1 MNANTLSE
9 MLQAQRGADRSITY
23 HESEGNQRVV
33 RYGELYERAL
43 GILHHLQQLGAR
55 PGDRLLL
62 FLASNEAFIDAFW
75 AGILGG
81 IVPVPVAPGI
91 SDEHRHKLLRIAAQ
105 LGRPFLYTERR
116 LLERIRNFADEHQQQ
131 AAYARLA
138 ERAFVTDDLV
148 DVSRAGRIHV
158 ARPDDPAFVQYSSG
172 STSSPK
178 GVVLT
183 HANLLANM
191 RGTTQAVRYT
201 DQDISL
207 SWMPLTHDMGL
218 IGFHIFLVCNRINMH
233 QMATELFVRRP
244 VLWLQTASKVRATL
258 LCSPNFGYR
267 HYLKVLGDR
276 PLDHLDLGSVRV
288 IFNGAEPIS
297 LALCDEFMDRC
308 APARLARTAMF
319 PVYGLAEASVAVS
332 FPPLGSAYHAS
343 HFDRHQLNPGQ
354 RVSIVPAGDRNAL
367 ALVAVGR
374 AIPYCE
380 LRIAGDDDRP
390 LGDEHVGHIQI
401 RGANVTAGY
410 LDAPE
415 ANAAVHT
422 ADGWLRT
429 GDLGVVHE
437 GELYITG
444 RHKEILFVNG
454 QNYYPHDLEAVALE
468 VPGIELGKI
477 VISGVR
483 ASGAESDSLVVFV
496 LNRGELAEFLPLAQR
511 VARRIGEHA
520 GLAVDAVVPV
530 RRIPKTTSGK
540 VQRHLLEEEYLAGA
554 YDADLAALR
563 ALAAAGGVRLD
574 GGSGVEAELQDICD
588 TVLEGQRIGPNDS
601 LFDVGVSSIKLVGMQ
616 ERIEQR
622 WPGVVDVTDIFDH
635 PSIAEL
641 AHLIEARLQ
650 RRQAP

>member
-1 MNANTLSE
+1 MNATTLSE
-9 MLQAQRGADRSITY
+9 LLQTNRGADRSITY
-23 HESEGNQRVV
+23 HEGESEQRVV
-33 RYGELYERAL
+33 RYGELYQRAL

-62 FLASNEAFIDAFW
+62 FLANNEAFIDAFW

-105 LGRPFLYTERR
+105 LGEPFLYTERR

-131 AAYARLA
+131 GAYQQLA
-138 ERAFVTDDLV
+138 QRAFVTDELV
-148 DVSRAGRIHV
+148 EVSRAGKIHV
-158 ARPDDPAFVQYSSG
+158 ARPEDPAFVQYSSG

-191 RGTTQAVRYT
+191 RGATSAVRYT
-201 DQDISL
+201 DQDVSL

-218 IGFHIFLVCNRINMH
+218 IGFHIFLFGNRINMH

-244 VLWLQTASKVRATL
+244 VLWLQVAARVRATL

-276 PLDHLDLGSVRV
+276 PLGNLDLSSVRV

-297 LALCDEFMDRC
+297 LSLCDEFMDRC
-308 APARLARTAMF
+308 APARLARNAMF

-332 FPPLGSAYHAS
+332 FPPLGAAYHAS

-354 RVSIVPAGDRNAL
+354 RVATVAADDKRAL
-367 ALVAVGR
+367 TLVAVGS

-380 LRIAGDDDRP
+380 LRIAGD
-390 LGDEHVGHIQI
+390 GDQALADEQVGHMQI

-415 ANAAVHT
+415 ANAAAHT

-429 GDLGVVHE
+429 GDLGVIHG

-468 VPGIELGKI
+468 VPGIDLGKI
-477 VISGVR
+477 VVSGVR
-483 ASGAESDSLVVFV
+483 APGAESDQLVVFM

-520 GLAVDAVVPV
+520 GLEVNAVVPV
-530 RRIPKTTSGK
+530 RRMPKTTSGK

-554 YDADLAALR
+554 NDADLTALD
-563 ALAAAGGVRLD
+563 ALAAQHGVPPGGA
-574 GGSGVEAELQDICD
+574 SSVEAELQAICD
-588 TVLEGQRIGPNDS
+588 STLEGRHIGPLDS
-601 LFDVGVSSIKLVGMQ
+601 LFDVGVSSLKLVGMH

-622 WPGVVDVTDIFDH
+622 WPGLIDVTDIFDH

-641 AHLIEARLQ
+641 ARLIET
-650 RRQAP
+650 RQDRSAK

>member
-9 MLQAQRGADRSITY
+9 LLHGNRGADRSITY
-23 HESEGNQRVV
+23 HESETGQRVV

-43 GILHHLQQLGAR
+43 GILHHLQRLGAR

-105 LGRPFLYTERR
+105 LGTPFLYTERR

-131 AAYARLA
+131 QAYASLA
-138 ERAFVTDDLV
+138 QRAFVTDDLV
-148 DVSRAGRIHV
+148 DVARAGRVHP
-158 ARPDDPAFVQYSSG
+158 ARPGDTAFVQYSSG

-183 HANLLANM
+183 HANLIANM
-191 RGTTQAVRYT
+191 RGTTTAVRYT
-201 DQDISL
+201 DQDVSL

-218 IGFHIFLVCNRINMH
+218 IGFHIFLLGNRINMH

-244 VLWLQTASKVRATL
+244 VLWLQTAARVRATL

-276 PLDHLDLGSVRV
+276 PLDALDLSSVRV

-308 APARLARTAMF
+308 ASARLARTAMF

-332 FPPLGSAYHAS
+332 FPALGSAYHAS

-354 RVSIVPAGDRNAL
+354 RVALVPAGDRNAL
-367 ALVAVGR
+367 TLVAVGR
-374 AIPYCE
+374 TIPYCE
-380 LRIAGDDDRP
+380 LRIAGDDDAV
-390 LGDEHVGHIQI
+390 LADEHVGHIQI

-429 GDLGVVHE
+429 GDLGVIHS

-477 VISGVR
+477 VVSGVR
-483 ASGAESDSLVVFV
+483 ANNAESDELVVFV
-496 LNRGELAEFLPLAQR
+496 LNRGELADFLPLAQQ

-520 GLAVDAVVPV
+520 GLEVGAVVPV

-554 YDADLAALR
+554 YAADLAALR
-563 ALAAAGGVRLD
+563 ALAAGAGVALD
-574 GGSGVEAELQDICD
+574 GVSSIEVELQAICD
-588 TVLEGQRIGPNDS
+588 RALEGRRIGPNDS
-601 LFDVGVSSIKLVGMQ
+601 LFDVGVSSLKLVGMQ
-616 ERIEQR
+616 EAIEQR
-622 WPGVVDVTDIFDH
+622 WPGLIDVTDIFDH

-641 AHLIEARLQ
+641 ARLIES
-650 RRQAP
+650 RQHAGGAA

>member
-148 DVSRAGRIHV
+148 DVSRTGRIHV

-483 ASGAESDSLVVFV
+483 ASGAESDALVVFV